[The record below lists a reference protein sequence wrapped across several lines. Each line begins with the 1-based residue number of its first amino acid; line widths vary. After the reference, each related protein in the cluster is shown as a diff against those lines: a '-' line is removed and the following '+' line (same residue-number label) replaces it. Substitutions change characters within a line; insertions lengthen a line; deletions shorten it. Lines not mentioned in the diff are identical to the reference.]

1 MHQYA
6 WSRRVGWTA
15 IVCALI
21 LRLYS
26 AGVVDRLTA
35 FLAKPDIAAFLI
47 YIETGRDVRSLSS
60 DEAFSYPAESPPAA
74 AREMGPRQIPE
85 EALPEEEETEPP
97 EPVKVWSEEGEAQ
110 EETAISV
117 SYACELRPDME
128 ALLAEPLA
136 LEVTPEAPAVLIL
149 STHSTESYTKNGED
163 YQESSPYRT
172 LDENYNMLSLGAF
185 VADRLQEAGIQVL
198 RDDSLHDYPSY
209 NGAYSHARKAI
220 QAHLAVCPTI
230 CLVLDLHRDA
240 ADSGGG
246 QLRTVAVVEGEP
258 SAQLM
263 LVMGTNASGLKHDR
277 WQENL
282 SLALKLQSE
291 LERIAPGITR
301 PLNLRAQRFNQD
313 LSPGALLVEIGAA
326 GNTHE
331 EALRAAEVLAQGI
344 AQLVGSL
351 TE

>member
-1 MHQYA
+1 MRQYE
-6 WSRRVGWTA
+6 WSRRVGWA
-15 IVCALI
+15 AVLCALI

-26 AGVVDRLTA
+26 AGAVDRLSA

-60 DEAFSYPAESPPAA
+60 GGEPAYPPESPPAMP
-74 AREMGPRQIPE
+74 RETEALPV
-85 EALPEEEETEPP
+85 EALPEEEAAALP
-97 EPVKVWSEEGEAQ
+97 EPVTVWSETGEVQ
-110 EETAISV
+110 ENAAISV

-136 LEVTPEAPAVLIL
+136 LEVVSEAPAVLIL

-163 YQESSPYRT
+163 YEESSPYRT
-172 LDENYNMLSLGAF
+172 LDDRYNMLSLGAF
-185 VADRLQEAGIQVL
+185 VADRLEAAGIRVL

-209 NGAYSHARKAI
+209 NGAYTHARKAI
-220 QAHLAVCPTI
+220 QANLAACPTI

-240 ADSGGG
+240 AESGSG
-246 QLRTVAVVEGEP
+246 QLRTAAEVAGKP

-291 LERIAPGITR
+291 LEHIAPGITR

-344 AQLVGSL
+344 LRLLGSPS
-351 TE
+351 E